1 MAWADV
7 IERRGLLTEKPKKPK
22 KQTSGR
28 EWKIEDARQTV
39 ADNLK
44 KWVENDLA
52 NKGPTGKIF
61 TVIGAIETKISLHYL
76 TTLIGGKS
84 FYITTTNKDEV
95 KKLCLDL
102 ADDIMSGDADEELK
116 RIHALAKEKRSK
128 K

>member
-7 IERRGLLTEKPKKPK
+7 IKRRSLLTEKPKKPK
-22 KQTSGR
+22 NQSSGR
-28 EWKIEDARQTV
+28 VWKIENARSAV

-52 NKGPTGKIF
+52 NKGSTGKIF
-61 TVIGAIETKISLHYL
+61 TVIGANETKISLHYL

-84 FYITTTNKDEV
+84 FYITTTDKDEV
-95 KKLCLDL
+95 KKCCLEL
-102 ADDIMSGDADEELK
+102 ADDIVSGEADEEIN
-116 RIHALAKEKRSK
+116 RIYAAAKAKRSK